1 MPQEDSAIP
10 LPPEPESNRAL
21 FQALAERVGLLV
33 PGASLSHQQ
42 MTFAEGVVDLVR
54 TGRLNEDKQS

>member
-1 MPQEDSAIP
+1 MPEQDSTIP
-10 LPPEPESNRAL
+10 LPATPASNRAL

-42 MTFAEGVVDLVR
+42 MAFAEGVVALVKD
-54 TGRLNEDKQS
+54 GRLNENE

>member
-1 MPQEDSAIP
+1 MPEKDSTIP
-10 LPPEPESNRAL
+10 LPETPVSNRAL

-42 MTFAEGVVDLVR
+42 IAFAEGAVELAKS
-54 TGRLNEDKQS
+54 GRLNEEKQQ